1 MKTEVTYR
9 GAVYPWH
16 CDHVGHMNVMWYVGK
31 FDEATWNLFARIGLT
46 PAYLRET
53 SRGMAAAQQNI
64 TYKRELLAGDVVEV
78 RSSLLEIGNKSIRF
92 VHEMRNAETGEI
104 AAICEITG
112 VHLDR
117 QARKSVAFTETIRRR
132 AANVAVTSA
141 RKSGFFGSNCVMA
154 QTLSSR
160 VGLSA
165 LRHDRFGMGDKV
177 RGAAGDAHAGH
188 RVVPAGAGRSRTL
201 DGLFACV
208 HPAARLRSCRNYHR
222 RPRQRLRDRRFHV
235 DAEGGG
241 YFDRGVQDQSA
252 RARER
257 HAVHVPRECG
267 QARTLPSHRT
277 KASKP

>member
-78 RSSLLEIGNKSIRF
+78 RSSLLEISNKSIRF

-117 QARKSVAFTETIRRR
+117 QARKSVAFAETIRRR
-132 AANVAVTSA
+132 AAD
-141 RKSGFFGSNCVMA
+141 FI
-154 QTLSSR
+154 
-160 VGLSA
+160 
-165 LRHDRFGMGDKV
+165 
-177 RGAAGDAHAGH
+177 AHA
-188 RVVPAGAGRSRTL
+188 
-201 DGLFACV
+201 
-208 HPAARLRSCRNYHR
+208 
-222 RPRQRLRDRRFHV
+222 
-235 DAEGGG
+235 E
-241 YFDRGVQDQSA
+241 
-252 RARER
+252 
-257 HAVHVPRECG
+257 AVI
-267 QARTLPSHRT
+267 A
-277 KASKP
+277 